1 MSSVKRIMNFKG
13 LTLNI
18 PKEINA
24 MAAPNSGSGLFTPTP
39 TQTSNGP
46 LTLIEKKKENAV
58 YYTTSNFQST
68 EHLVKNNINSQIKK

>member
-1 MSSVKRIMNFKG
+1 MSATKRIMNFKG

-24 MAAPNSGSGLFTPTP
+24 MAAHNSGLTL
-39 TQTSNGP
+39 TSNGP
-46 LTLIEKKKENAV
+46 LTIIEKKKENAA

-68 EHLVKNNINSQIKK
+68 EHLVKNNINSKINK

>member
-24 MAAPNSGSGLFTPTP
+24 MAAPKSGSGLFTPTP
-39 TQTSNGP
+39 TSNGP
-46 LTLIEKKKENAV
+46 LTIIEKKKENAA
-58 YYTTSNFQST
+58 YYTTTNFQST
-68 EHLVKNNINSQIKK
+68 DYIVKNNVNSKIVNK

>member
-1 MSSVKRIMNFKG
+1 MSSVKRVMNFKG

-24 MAAPNSGSGLFTPTP
+24 MAAHKSGSTP
-39 TQTSNGP
+39 TSNGP
-46 LTLIEKKKENAV
+46 LTLIEKKKVNAA

>member
-24 MAAPNSGSGLFTPTP
+24 MAATKNDSTP
-39 TQTSNGP
+39 TSNGP
-46 LTLIEKKKENAV
+46 LTLIEKKKENAT

-68 EHLVKNNINSQIKK
+68 EHLVKNNINLKINK